1 MNGPFPGSMD
11 ICQIKMC
18 KVACDIKVCYSKVCL
33 KIAFRQMYGTVG
45 RLGIPRLNGCLMIPY
60 YQIKEKNSVTNI
72 TEL

>member
-33 KIAFRQMYGTVG
+33 KIAFRQMSGMNFQTRSGT
-45 RLGIPRLNGCLMIPY
+45 IAEEM
-60 YQIKEKNSVTNI
+60 Q
-72 TEL
+72 